1 MTNRITRSILFRY
14 RAWSERRREA
24 RELCEALAGAT
35 PILKDDHGVRF
46 VLYPWDQPQALQFI
60 HRSFDTADFRAISQ
74 LVQAGDITFDVGAN
88 VGEYSVLLSRQCGAA
103 GQVWAFEPV
112 PDTYWRLRETLA
124 LNRCGNVTPVQAAV
138 SDKSG
143 TVRMNLFEPQYSAWN
158 TMGMPEM
165 VTPQGKRVSPAN
177 SVDVACRTLDEFC
190 HSERIEKIN
199 FLKVDVEG
207 FEQAAFLGAAQLL
220 RERRIDFVCF
230 EISQAPLKGAGGSS
244 RSLFEVLEGF
254 GYFAYR
260 FDATNGSFHGPIQD
274 TTEYWANFYASWMD
288 LSKIGR
294 GKQPDSIPVN
304 QTASTLE

>member
-24 RELCEALAGAT
+24 RELREALAGAT

-46 VLYPWDQPQALQFI
+46 VLYPWNRPQALQFI

-74 LVQAGDITFDVGAN
+74 LVRAGDIAFDVGAN
-88 VGEYSVLLSRQCGAA
+88 VGEYSVLLGRQCGAA

-158 TMGMPEM
+158 TLGMPEM
-165 VTPQGKRVSPAN
+165 VTPEGERVSPAK
-177 SVDVACRTLDEFC
+177 SVDVASRTLDEFC
-190 HSERIEKIN
+190 RFEKIERIN

-207 FEQAAFLGAAQLL
+207 FEEAVFRGAAELL
-220 RERRIDFVCF
+220 RGRRIDCVCF
-230 EISQAPLKGAGGSS
+230 EISQAPLKGANATS
-244 RSLFEVLEGF
+244 RSIFEALEAF
-254 GYFAYR
+254 GYSAYS
-260 FDATNGSFHGPIQD
+260 FNEAEGSFHGPIQD
-274 TTEYWANFYASWMD
+274 TAEYWANFYASWMD
-288 LSKIGR
+288 LSKIGS
-294 GKQPDSIPVN
+294 GKKLESIAVN
-304 QTASTLE
+304 QTASALE